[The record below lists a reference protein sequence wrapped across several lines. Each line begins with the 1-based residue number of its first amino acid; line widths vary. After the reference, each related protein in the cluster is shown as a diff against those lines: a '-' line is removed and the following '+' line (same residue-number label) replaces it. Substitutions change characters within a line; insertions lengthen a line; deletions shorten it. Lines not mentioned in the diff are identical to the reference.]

1 MVKEEDVVKFYV
13 KEAEKYEEKRFANNR
28 GKYEDKFQKD
38 VLFSMVN
45 SWEGLSILEVG
56 CGTGRFS
63 IEVQKKG
70 ALVIALDP
78 AFSMLIRLKGKI
90 NTKREDKIEL
100 VCGSGLELPF
110 KDNVFDGCICVN
122 VLSHLPNYERAFR
135 EINRC
140 LKPCAFFI
148 FNIPNLLSPLLLVG
162 LWVNLRKKSLINPVY
177 TKWYTLGEIKKN
189 LEKAGFEI
197 EAVKGVFIPAVIPIP
212 LQIIK
217 RVNEFSVNRALKY
230 VSTDIFIKAIAKK
243 GKK

>member
-13 KEAEKYEEKRFANNR
+13 KKAEKYEEERFANNR
-28 GKYEDKFQKD
+28 GKYEDRSQKD

-45 SWEGLSILEVG
+45 SWEGLDILEVG

-70 ALVIALDP
+70 SHVIALDP
-78 AFSMLIRLKGKI
+78 ASSMLIRLKSKI

-110 KDNVFDGCICVN
+110 KHNVFDGCICVN

-140 LKPCAFFI
+140 LKPGAFFI
-148 FNIPNLLSPLLLVG
+148 FNTPNLLSLLLPVG
-162 LWVNLRKKSLINPVY
+162 LLVNLRKISLINPVY

-189 LEKAGFEI
+189 LEIAGFEI
-197 EAVKGVFIPAVIPIP
+197 EAIKGTFLPAAIPIP

-217 RVNEFSVNRALKY
+217 RLNEFSINRVLKY
-230 VSTDIFIKAIAKK
+230 VSASIFVKAIVKK
-243 GKK
+243 RK